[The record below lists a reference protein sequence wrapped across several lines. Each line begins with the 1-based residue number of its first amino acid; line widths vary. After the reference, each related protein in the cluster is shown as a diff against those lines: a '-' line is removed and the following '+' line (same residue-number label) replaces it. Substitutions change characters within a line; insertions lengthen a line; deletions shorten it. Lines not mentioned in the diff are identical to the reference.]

1 VTPEILPLTSTSEVI
16 IPTSGPAFMKFSFD
30 FPEPSV
36 AFANL
41 RFGFRLCTYE
51 NVYGLD
57 PERITVEQ
65 TADGLEL
72 HCSQLTWAGGQE
84 KAPGSLR
91 ARIRN
96 NGEFVEWDVDARMQQ
111 PIKAVTV
118 VVRGVPRGK
127 LSSGGQNF
135 FDPKDGEMLFG
146 YPFSAGDLFLPN
158 AARGME
164 TPLMIIEAGERDYF
178 FISSLDDR
186 VRAKRFY
193 FQAGE
198 KSYRV
203 DTTFETEAWKKSN
216 RVQTPVWRAGRTQSL
231 EEAMRIHYAHLERV
245 YRIPDWESRPDV
257 PGWLREVRLVL
268 TLHGMSW
275 TGFIFNDWPVCSRAS
290 TSVASRSRSIT

>member
-1 VTPEILPLTSTSEVI
+1 MAKTLSRRKLLERVTAAGAGVLLDLGAGEAAAVPAPGQAASRAANAAQVTPEILPLTSTSEVI

-91 ARIRN
+91 ARIRK

-111 PIKAVTV
+111 PI
-118 VVRGVPRGK
+118 
-127 LSSGGQNF
+127 
-135 FDPKDGEMLFG
+135 
-146 YPFSAGDLFLPN
+146 
-158 AARGME
+158 
-164 TPLMIIEAGERDYF
+164 
-178 FISSLDDR
+178 
-186 VRAKRFY
+186 
-193 FQAGE
+193 
-198 KSYRV
+198 
-203 DTTFETEAWKKSN
+203 
-216 RVQTPVWRAGRTQSL
+216 
-231 EEAMRIHYAHLERV
+231 
-245 YRIPDWESRPDV
+245 
-257 PGWLREVRLVL
+257 
-268 TLHGMSW
+268 
-275 TGFIFNDWPVCSRAS
+275 
-290 TSVASRSRSIT
+290 